1 MIKLVWC
8 VKAFGHK
15 TLFESFKEAYLV
27 FKDDLAYSKT
37 YEDGAAFLF
46 PKLILRSRFNK
57 LKEFEGY

>member
-15 TLFESFKEAYLV
+15 TLFESFNEAYSV
-27 FKDDLAYSKT
+27 FKDNLAYSNT
-37 YEDGAAFLF
+37 YEDGAVFLF
-46 PKLILRSRFNK
+46 PKLILRSQFEK